1 MKKTFLSLGVALLL
15 CGCASTPSQNNLTLS
30 GLNPANFEKVI
41 ENNQALKLYTLK
53 NANGVEVCI
62 TNFGARI
69 VSIMVPDK
77 NGEMQDVVLGFD
89 NIEDYI
95 TNLLEEIQDNIFK
108 KALDFRESRTVK
120 VDTWE
125 DFKTQIENNM
135 FVYAHWDGT
144 PETEQKIK
152 DETKATIRC
161 IPLDDDFEDGK
172 CIYSGQ
178 PSTRRV
184 IFARA
189 Y

>member
-30 GLNPANFEKVI
+30 GLTPAKFEKVI

-95 TNLLEEIQDNIFK
+95 NVPSDFGATIGRYANRIGQGKITIDGKEIQLPQNNYGHCLHGGPTGWQYKTFEAIQTNDKTIK
-108 KALDFRESRTVK
+108 RK
-120 VDTWE
+120 VDS
-125 DFKTQIENNM
+125 
-135 FVYAHWDGT
+135 
-144 PETEQKIK
+144 PS
-152 DETKATIRC
+152 
-161 IPLDDDFEDGK
+161 
-172 CIYSGQ
+172 SG
-178 PSTRRV
+178 S
-184 IFARA
+184 FSSAEARSESA
-189 Y
+189 LSFLRSGSR